1 VYDTRKNPL
10 LSREPPTRR
19 TAQNPRGRLPCMDSA
34 LHANAP
40 PVSGGPA
47 HGARFVCVGN
57 GSPSTS
63 EPEPIVNTCIIR
75 GGNPYLHEMCGQL
88 GVRSYDTLCAVHQ
101 FPHARLVYTAELRQ
115 AIAAAIGT
123 NFVRVSALQIHVVW
137 SHALPVPTTRN
148 PPCAGKPPDSVSAV
162 SAAKQGF
169 SRGLGQSPNKLEDVD
184 RTRSRATCL
193 F

>member
-19 TAQNPRGRLPCMDSA
+19 TVQNPRGRLPCMDSA
-34 LHANAP
+34 LHVNAP

-63 EPEPIVNTCIIR
+63 EPEPIVNTRIIR

-88 GVRSYDTLCAVHQ
+88 GVRSHDTLCAVHQ

-123 NFVRVSALQIHVVW
+123 NFVRVSAL
-137 SHALPVPTTRN
+137 HARALRISLVGP
-148 PPCAGKPPDSVSAV
+148 SALV
-162 SAAKQGF
+162 AQLLLQVFIGM
-169 SRGLGQSPNKLEDVD
+169 RIPRLQRPILCRTNEQSQ
-184 RTRSRATCL
+184 R
-193 F
+193 